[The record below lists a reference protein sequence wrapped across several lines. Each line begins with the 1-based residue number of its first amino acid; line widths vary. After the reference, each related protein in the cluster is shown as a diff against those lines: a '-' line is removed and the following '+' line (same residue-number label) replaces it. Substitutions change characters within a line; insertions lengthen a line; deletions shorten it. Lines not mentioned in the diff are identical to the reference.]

1 MYISYCSTLNYRQGV
16 DTMDIR
22 LKWYYRLGFLLLLF
36 IVLFVFLKLQP
47 IWLPIFKITMIVVL
61 PFIIAA
67 FISYLL
73 HPVVETLHENYL
85 PRWLAVLIIYIL
97 FFGSVSVALYNGV
110 PAVIHQLRDLTENA
124 PSFADQYR
132 AWIHEIQDKT
142 STWPEAFQDR
152 VDSSIVAVERML
164 DNALT
169 RAVNLGMG
177 IINSALLFAI
187 IPFIAFYML
196 KDYEKIKKAVWYITP
211 KKWRSGGTLFLRD
224 VDKSLGSYIRGQLL
238 VCVMIGTISALSF
251 WFIDLRYP
259 LLLGLIVGIT
269 NIIPYF
275 GPVIGAVPA
284 IIIAATISVKMV
296 LFVVI
301 IIALLQFLE
310 GNILSPFIVGKSL
323 HMHPLVIMFALLAGG
338 EIGGILGL
346 ILAVPI
352 MAILK
357 VSLLHAKQHFSK
369 DVSDN
374 QLM

>member
-1 MYISYCSTLNYRQGV
+1 
-16 DTMDIR
+16 MDIR

-85 PRWLAVLIIYIL
+85 PRWLAVLIIYTL
-97 FFGSVSVALYNGV
+97 FFGSISVALYNGV

-124 PSFADQYR
+124 PSFANQYR
-132 AWIHEIQDKT
+132 EWIDEIQDQT
-142 STWPEAFQDR
+142 STWPEAFQER
-152 VDSSIVAVERML
+152 VDSSIVAIERML
-164 DNALT
+164 DNTLT

-259 LLLGLIVGIT
+259 LLLGLIVGVT

-284 IIIAATISVKMV
+284 VIIAATISVKMIV
-296 LFVVI
+296 FVVI

-374 QLM
+374 QLV